1 MGNVTSLSPGQIL
14 PIEHYLEKTL
24 PPAIWSK
31 SKLKSHLG
39 STRFMKVGQIEHELE
54 QSLVV
59 KIFVIPDVAPNDKA
73 ALEND
78 LELHVRKIREVT
90 GKLSLKSNCLPWI
103 EIERGEKAGFL
114 IRQYVSRSLY
124 DRFST
129 RPFLTLAEKKW
140 ISYQLIKALVTIHDA
155 DVVHGDLKC
164 ENILLTRD
172 DWLLLAD
179 FAPFKPIQL
188 PSDNPADFT
197 YFFDTSRRRAAYL
210 APERFFNKVCYF
222 YSITQL
228 PELSFRVILQV
239 SRLKVLIFQW
249 IYFRLVASLPNFS
262 MKDNQYSHTVIF

>member
-59 KIFVIPDVAPNDKA
+59 KIFVIPDVLPNDKT

-78 LELHVRKIREVT
+78 LEIHVRKIREVT

-210 APERFFNKVCYF
+210 APERFFNKVGKMF
-222 YSITQL
+222 
-228 PELSFRVILQV
+228 
-239 SRLKVLIFQW
+239 
-249 IYFRLVASLPNFS
+249 
-262 MKDNQYSHTVIF
+262 